1 MNRAW
6 TVEGL
11 AALYALSVAG
21 SDLRQ
26 MADAL
31 GRFSSDCDRALWVLF
46 GRTPEQALD
55 VLNGG
60 RAPDL
65 VEVAPEPPPRRGSP
79 VGRFLREMFS

>member
-1 MNRAW
+1 MNRPW
-6 TVEGL
+6 TIEGL
-11 AALYALSVAG
+11 TALYTLSLARA
-21 SDLRQ
+21 DLRE
-26 MADAL
+26 MAEAL
-31 GRFSSDCDRALWVLF
+31 GRFSGDCDRALWALF

-65 VEVAPEPPPRRGSP
+65 VEVTPEPPPRRGSS